1 MNERIFI
8 YMCEDLQ
15 WENKATK
22 KSIGKPGL
30 PEASDIDR
38 GLKHCLQCGEE
49 VSNEDLKENGD

>member
-1 MNERIFI
+1 
-8 YMCEDLQ
+8 MCEDLQ

>member
-22 KSIGKPGL
+22 KSIEKPGL

-38 GLKHCLQCGEE
+38 GLKHCLHCGEE
-49 VSNEDLKENGD
+49 VSNEDLKENGN